1 MDDYHIR
8 VFDDPAAVSAQAWDG
23 LLRSQHRATP
33 FMRHA
38 YLAALHASASACD
51 ATGWTPRWVTLWRGS
66 ELRGAAPCHLKAHSW
81 GEYVFDW
88 AWADAHHRHGLP
100 YYPKLLC
107 AVPFTPV
114 AGSRLL
120 AADDAARIT
129 LVHALRQLADDDGL
143 SSAHALFIEADDRR
157 AFEAAGWLIREG
169 VQFHW
174 RRDAAAAN
182 PTSFDDLLAGMHR
195 HKRKNIVQER
205 RKVAEA
211 GVRFSVHEGP
221 GIDEGLWDFFHH
233 CYERTYAA
241 HHASPYLTRAFFR
254 HMAEAMPE
262 HWLMFVARRDGQPI
276 ASSLVAIDRTSG
288 HAWGRYWGAIDS
300 VPCLHFEACYYQPLA
315 WCIEQGFECFEGGA
329 QGEHKMARGLL
340 PARTFSAHWLR
351 DGRFHDAIAHHLA
364 REGRHMDAYVDELN
378 ERSPFRAGATAS

>member
-1 MDDYHIR
+1 VDDYHIR
-8 VFDDPAAVSAQAWDG
+8 VFDDPAAVPAQAWDG

-38 YLAALHASASACD
+38 YLAAMHASASACD
-51 ATGWTPRWVTLWRGS
+51 ATGWTPRWVTLWRGG
-66 ELRGAAPCHLKAHSW
+66 ELRAAAPCHLKAHSW

-114 AGSRLL
+114 AGRRLL
-120 AADDAARIT
+120 AADDAART
-129 LVHALRQLADDDGL
+129 ALVHALRKLADEAGL
-143 SSAHALFIEADDRR
+143 SSAHALFIEAEDRR

-174 RRDAAAAN
+174 RRDDSDR
-182 PTSFDDLLAGMHR
+182 PGSFADLLAGMHR

-205 RKVAEA
+205 RKVVDA
-211 GVRFSVHEGP
+211 GVHFTTHEGVS
-221 GIDEGLWDFFHH
+221 IDAGLWDFFHH
-233 CYERTYAA
+233 CYELTYAA
-241 HHASPYLTRAFFR
+241 HQSSPYLTRAFFQR
-254 HMAEAMPE
+254 MADEMPE
-262 HWLMFVARRDGQPI
+262 HWLMFVARRQERPI

-288 HAWGRYWGAIDS
+288 HAWGRYWGAIES

-315 WCIEQGFECFEGGA
+315 WCIEQGFQCFEGGA

-340 PARTFSAHWLR
+340 PARTYSAHWLR
-351 DGRFHDAIAHHLA
+351 DSRFHDAIAHHLA
-364 REGRHMDAYVDELN
+364 REGRHMNAYVDELN
-378 ERSPFRAGATAS
+378 ERSPFRSDATAS